1 MNQIA
6 SDMNKSKRQ
15 LMFGPAKVTRIAEIV
30 CRRQVA
36 ERCSKLAVTSRPLEK
51 PQHRPRITTQRDGG
65 MVCSEQHVLIME
77 SVRFEFSS
85 MDSWKTF
92 VVTRSSFLETDIFFC
107 SGCGKERLMVR

>member
-51 PQHRPRITTQRDGG
+51 PQHRPQITTQRDGG
-65 MVCSEQHVLIME
+65 MVRAGQHVLSME
-77 SVRFEFSS
+77 SV
-85 MDSWKTF
+85 
-92 VVTRSSFLETDIFFC
+92 
-107 SGCGKERLMVR
+107 